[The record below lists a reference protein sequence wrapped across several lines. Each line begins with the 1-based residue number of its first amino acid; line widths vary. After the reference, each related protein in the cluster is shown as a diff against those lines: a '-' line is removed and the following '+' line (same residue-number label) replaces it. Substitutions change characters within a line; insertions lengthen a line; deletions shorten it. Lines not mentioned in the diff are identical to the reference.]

1 MIEENRSLFDA
12 DARDKQYLFDF
23 GDFALTNDQLYD
35 ESLTLTESICK
46 EDTLRFG
53 CCEASILQFR
63 VVNTVQSM
71 KGCRCVL
78 SVTVEG
84 ANASAVIGT
93 YTVESDKPTADRYYR
108 DVTAYDDMYDIIN
121 VNVAEWY
128 NSLTFPM
135 TLKAFRDSF
144 FRYWGIEQEVAELV
158 NDGMVVTETIKPSEL
173 SGQTVITAICEL
185 NGCFGRIGRDGKIHY
200 VFLRP
205 HEGTLYPAVDL
216 YPADALY
223 PAENEKN
230 TIPKARY
237 ISCKYE
243 DYKTALIDKVQIRQE
258 ENDIGAI
265 VGEGSNCYIVQDN
278 FLVYGMEPEPLAEV
292 ARNLLSVIDD
302 ISYRPA
308 TVEAKGNPCFEPGDA
323 VRLYTN
329 TAIIDTYILQRTLK
343 GIQALKDTYEAD
355 GEEYQAE
362 KVNSVNQSIIQL
374 RGKTN
379 TLTRTVEETRLE
391 IKDIEAGLSSRITQ
405 TAASITA
412 EVTRATEAEGKLSSK
427 ITQTADSITAE
438 VTRATEAEGTLNSKI
453 TLTADSIASEVS
465 RATEAEGKLSS
476 KITQTADSITS
487 EVQRASSAEGTL
499 SSRITQ
505 NAESIQLKVA
515 KGDVSSQLS
524 VESGKVSIKSNR
536 FELDATNCSIS
547 ADGTLKARNCELT
560 GKITAQSGTIG
571 GMTVDGNCIRFGKTS
586 VNDSQSGVYIGTDG
600 IAVGYGYS
608 GPAFKV
614 ASSGSISVGIL
625 GDFTL
630 SSGQLN
636 LNSLQSYIKH
646 MGTAA
651 IQFTSS
657 TTKIVSLN
665 PVIGNSN
672 SSVGFFGGYG
682 ATKKSVS
689 TLSSSAS
696 LTTCISK
703 VNELINA
710 LKAYNLIG

>member
-1 MIEENRSLFDA
+1 MVEYANQALFGQDTVP
-12 DARDKQYLFDF
+12 KQLNIVFEDF
-23 GDFALTNDQLYD
+23 TLGNEQISY
-35 ESLTLTESICK
+35 ESLELTESICS
-46 EDTLRFG
+46 TSALRFG
-53 CCEASILQFR
+53 CCEASTVKFR
-63 VVNTVQSM
+63 TINSVQSM
-71 KGCRCVL
+71 KGKVCEVKMTL
-78 SVTVEG
+78 GDSPESFILGSYKV
-84 ANASAVIGT
+84 N
-93 YTVESDKPTADRYYR
+93 SDKPTADRKYR
-108 DVTAYDDMYDIIN
+108 DVIAYDAMYDILRAD
-121 VNVAEWY
+121 VADWY
-128 NSLTFPM
+128 NGLTFPL

-144 FRYWGIEQEVAELV
+144 FRYMGIEQEVAGLV

-185 NGCFGRIGRDGKIHY
+185 NGCFGRIGRDGKFRY

-230 TIPKARY
+230 TIPRARY

-278 FLVYGMEPEPLAEV
+278 FLVYGMAPEPLAEV

-391 IKDIEAGLSSRITQ
+391 IKDIEAGLSSRIAQ

-438 VTRATEAEGTLNSKI
+438 VQRATAAEGTLNSKI

-476 KITQTADSITS
+476 KITQTADSITLES
-487 EVQRASSAEGTL
+487 QRAGKAEGEL
-499 SSRITQ
+499 AAKIAV
-505 NAESIQLKVA
+505 NAKSIELKVSE
-515 KGDVSSQLS
+515 GEISSKLS

-536 FELDATNCSIS
+536 FSWESTYSSLSENGKLTISDCVITGGEISIPNFNS
-547 ADGTLKARNCELT
+547 SYKTTINAYGIETASLNIVQYGVVNLGQNTASVIQVPTYVGSDLT
-560 GKITAQSGTIG
+560 
-571 GMTVDGNCIRFGKTS
+571 IR
-586 VNDSQSGVYIGTDG
+586 
-600 IAVGYGYS
+600 
-608 GPAFKV
+608 
-614 ASSGSISVGIL
+614 SIISCLNGIL
-625 GDFTL
+625 G
-630 SSGQLN
+630 
-636 LNSLQSYIKH
+636 
-646 MGTAA
+646 
-651 IQFTSS
+651 
-657 TTKIVSLN
+657 
-665 PVIGNSN
+665 
-672 SSVGFFGGYG
+672 
-682 ATKKSVS
+682 
-689 TLSSSAS
+689 
-696 LTTCISK
+696 
-703 VNELINA
+703 A
-710 LKAYNLIG
+710 LRAVHI